1 MVIRNCDLTQV
12 HRITN
17 GFLHSG
23 IFCVMTTSLL
33 NKSTYL
39 QVLPEWNV
47 LQNQSW
53 VICTHIVLL
62 VCSYTLQCA
71 DINVTQ
77 NTMCIRLTTERSYH
91 HPLSYSYPWAK
102 HCHKHKVSSNSV
114 SFASFQSFPSPIVGK
129 GHQNLPHLGCSYSKQ
144 APTLRGVVR
153 WKSAQEERPC
163 SHDNGRHV
171 IS

>member
-91 HPLSYSYPWAK
+91 HPQVTLIHGQNIATNTKFPQTLSPLLLPRAFLLPQ
-102 HCHKHKVSSNSV
+102 SV
-114 SFASFQSFPSPIVGK
+114 KLIK
-129 GHQNLPHLGCSYSKQ
+129 IGHIQVTALQNKLQL
-144 APTLRGVVR
+144 
-153 WKSAQEERPC
+153 
-163 SHDNGRHV
+163 
-171 IS
+171 